1 MIPANGSGRSEPRA
15 IKSFGGSFR
24 QSKSN
29 RDYSGRIPLGRLGD
43 VHLRPLTGRRRG
55 VRYEVILNALAAS
68 ILDAIRDAG
77 LATVSGAFRY
87 GFGASRIAP
96 ILVIFNRD
104 LVVSAHS

>member
-1 MIPANGSGRSEPRA
+1 MSSWQQARGLLELNTDPGIL
-15 IKSFGGSFR
+15 
-24 QSKSN
+24 
-29 RDYSGRIPLGRLGD
+29 LG
-43 VHLRPLTGRRRG
+43 PLTGRRRG
-55 VRYEVILNALAAS
+55 VRYEVILNTLAAS
-68 ILDAIRDAG
+68 ILDAIRDAD